1 LTKIGNVQW
10 SVTLTPENPRQTNI
24 FGFGQLRRYF
34 PKISEES
41 TPGGAHKSNLRAETL
56 TQPDPAEE

>member
-1 LTKIGNVQW
+1 
-10 SVTLTPENPRQTNI
+10 LTPENPRQTNI

-41 TPGGAHKSNLRAETL
+41 TPDGARKSNLRAETL